1 MSKFLAKWVAFL
13 WLWVNGVKKSINDYC
28 IRTFQPYIYAVYR
41 YHCKFLTTTILQP
54 KDTISITRCDIYHLL
69 SAEIYDICAEAKIL
83 KSFRNPL
90 LCPAELRA
98 QGFFLRHTLYFG
110 RQYCKKIKRSVRDT
124 VLLS

>member
-13 WLWVNGVKKSINDYC
+13 WLWVNGVKKSINGYC

-90 LCPAELRA
+90 LYPSELRA
-98 QGFFLRHTLYFG
+98 IEIL
-110 RQYCKKIKRSVRDT
+110 SVCNINSFRLFCQ
-124 VLLS
+124 LLKYSKPG

>member
-13 WLWVNGVKKSINDYC
+13 WLWVNGVKKSINGYC
-28 IRTFQPYIYAVYR
+28 IRIFQPYIYAVYR
-41 YHCKFLTTTILQP
+41 YHCKFLTTTVLQL

-69 SAEIYDICAEAKIL
+69 NVGIRNSCIKMRIL

-98 QGFFLRHTLYFG
+98 QGFLLMYILYFSG
-110 RQYCKKIKRSVRDT
+110 RYCKKIKRGM
-124 VLLS
+124 